1 MEDVMAKI
9 LNKEK
14 LKEFL
19 FRRRINFLTLVA
31 ITLLSV
37 VITVVCLMTGFIPN
51 RVNILVIVSV
61 LLVLLCCLQAYRM
74 RKSFRTI
81 KAFRGLRKKKQ
92 QES

>member
-1 MEDVMAKI
+1 MAKL

-19 FRRRINFLTLVA
+19 FRRRINFLTLLA

-37 VITVVCLMTGFIPN
+37 VITVICLVTGFISN
-51 RVNILVIVSV
+51 RVYILVIVSI

-74 RKSFRTI
+74 RKSFRTM
-81 KAFRGLRKKKQ
+81 KAFRGLRKKN
-92 QES
+92 SRNPD